1 MALSINTNVS
11 SLNAQRNLV
20 NSGNMQAQALQRLS
34 SGLRINSAR
43 DDAAGLAISNRLTSQ
58 INGLNQA
65 VRNANDGIS
74 LAQTAEGALQE
85 STNILQRM
93 RTLAIQSANGSNGS
107 TERKALND
115 EVTQLK
121 SELDRIATTTRFGSE
136 KLLGGTFTSKSF
148 HVGAEANEVIRVSIS
163 SARTA
168 DLGKIN
174 SVDFGA
180 NVRHSETSAAV
191 TAANLATTNNIGA
204 QTLTFVVDSTTTA
217 VSVTAGDSASTVA
230 DAINGAVGGVSA
242 DARTGARI
250 TLGLGTSSG
259 DTINLAI
266 NGTSIGTVVTSV
278 AAATQGAN
286 LTTAIQNTASL
297 SGLTVK
303 DNADGTVDI
312 FDENGDDITVT
323 YTSKSAAGNNGTVT
337 VEALDYD
344 GVTLDGDATATTLAT
359 GANDSAKLS
368 GDIKFTS
375 SLAST
380 STFTMATSNTGGG
393 IIDTATSAQTG
404 TVTEGSARV
413 KDVDIS
419 TVSGSNTAL
428 GLIDSAIASI
438 DSSRGALGAVQNRMQ
453 STIAN
458 LSSVSENVSASRSRI
473 LDADFAA
480 ETAAMTKAQILQQ
493 AGISILS
500 QANSAPQQVLSL
512 LQ

>member
-11 SLNAQRNLV
+11 SLNAQRNLN
-20 NSGNMQAQALQRLS
+20 NSGNMQSQALQRLS

-65 VRNANDGIS
+65 TRNANDGIS

-107 TERKALND
+107 TERRALND

-136 KLLGGTFTSKSF
+136 KLLSGTFTSKSF
-148 HVGAEANEVIRVSIS
+148 QVGAEANEVIRVSIN

-168 DLGKIN
+168 DLGQIN
-174 SVDFGA
+174 SVAYATQVNSTD
-180 NVRHSETSAAV
+180 SAAV
-191 TAANLATTNNIGA
+191 TAANLATTNNIAA
-204 QTLTFVVDSTTTA
+204 QTLTFAVDSQSTT
-217 VSVTAGDSASTVA
+217 VSVSAGDSMGTIA
-230 DAINGAVGGVSA
+230 DAINGAVGGVTA
-242 DARTGARI
+242 DANSGARI
-250 TLGLGTSSG
+250 TLGNGTSSG
-259 DTINLAI
+259 DTATLAI
-266 NGTSIGTVVTSV
+266 NGVSIGAVDTSGNT
-278 AAATQGAN
+278 AAQTAA
-286 LTTAIQNTASL
+286 LTTAIQNTSSL
-297 SGLTVK
+297 SNFTVV
-303 DNADGTVDI
+303 DNGTSVDI
-312 FDENGDDITVT
+312 LDETGDDVTVT
-323 YTSKSAAGNNGTVT
+323 FSAVAGDSTVT
-337 VEALDYD
+337 VSALNYD
-344 GVTLDGDATATTLAT
+344 GTTIDATDGATTLT
-359 GANDSAKLS
+359 QGGNDSVKVT
-368 GDIKFTS
+368 GDIKFTTA
-375 SLAST
+375 LPST
-380 STFTMATSNTGGG
+380 STLTLLSSNGSGNFMTG
-393 IIDTATSAQTG
+393 TTAQTG
-404 TVTEGSARV
+404 TITEETARI

-438 DSSRGALGAVQNRMQ
+438 DSSRASLGAVQNRMQ

-480 ETAAMTKAQILQQ
+480 ETAAMTKAQVLQQ

-500 QANSAPQQVLSL
+500 QANAAPQQVLSL

>member
-1 MALSINTNVS
+1 MALSINTNIS
-11 SLNAQRNLV
+11 SLNAQRNLT
-20 NSGNMQAQALQRLS
+20 NSGNMQSQALARLS

-121 SELDRIATTTRFGSE
+121 AELDRIATTTRFGSE
-136 KLLGGTFTSKSF
+136 KLLSGTFTSKSF
-148 HVGAEANEVIRVSIS
+148 HVGAEANEVIRVSIN

-168 DLGKIN
+168 DLGQIN
-174 SVDFGA
+174 SVAYATQVNSTD
-180 NVRHSETSAAV
+180 SAAV
-191 TAANLATTNNIGA
+191 TAANLATTNNIAA
-204 QTLTFVVDSTTTA
+204 QTLTFNVDSQATT
-217 VSVTAGDSASTVA
+217 VSVSAGDSMGTIA

-242 DARTGARI
+242 DANSGARI
-250 TLGLGTSSG
+250 TLGAGGSST
-259 DTINLAI
+259 DTATLSI
-266 NGTSIGTVVTSV
+266 NGVSVGAVDTSGT
-278 AAATQGAN
+278 AAQQGAA
-286 LTTAIQNTASL
+286 LTTAIQGVSSL
-297 SGLTVK
+297 SNFTVV

-312 FDENGDDITVT
+312 LDETGNDITVT
-323 YTSKSAAGNNGTVT
+323 YSAVSGDSTVT
-337 VEALDYD
+337 VSALNYD
-344 GVTLDGDATATTLAT
+344 GTTIDATDGATTLT
-359 GANDSAKLS
+359 QGGTDSVKVT
-368 GDIKFTS
+368 GDIKFTT
-375 SLAST
+375 SLPTT
-380 STFTMATSNTGGG
+380 STLTLHTSNGSGNFMTG
-393 IIDTATSAQTG
+393 TTAQTG
-404 TVTEGSARV
+404 TITEETARI

-438 DSSRGALGAVQNRMQ
+438 DSSRAALGAVQNRMQ

-493 AGISILS
+493 AGISVLG
-500 QANSAPQQVLSL
+500 QANAAPQQVLSL

>member
-11 SLNAQRNLV
+11 SLNAQRNLN

-65 VRNANDGIS
+65 TRNANDGIS

-93 RTLAIQSANGSNGS
+93 RTLAIQSANGSNGA

-148 HVGAEANEVIRVSIS
+148 HVGAEANEVIRVSIN

-168 DLGKIN
+168 DLGQIN
-174 SVDFGA
+174 SVAYATQVNSTD
-180 NVRHSETSAAV
+180 SAAV
-191 TAANLATTNNIGA
+191 TAANLATTNNIAA
-204 QTLTFVVDSTTTA
+204 QTLTFAVDSQTTT
-217 VSVTAGDSASTVA
+217 VSVAAGASMGSIADS
-230 DAINGAVGGVSA
+230 INGAVGGVTA
-242 DARTGARI
+242 DAKSGARI
-250 TLGLGTSSG
+250 TLGLGTSAT
-259 DTINLAI
+259 DTATLSI
-266 NGTSIGTVVTSV
+266 NGTSIGAVDTSG
-278 AAATQGAN
+278 AAAAQGAA
-286 LTTAIQNTASL
+286 LTTAIQNTSSL
-297 SGLTVK
+297 SNFTVV
-303 DNADGTVDI
+303 DNGNGTVDI
-312 FDENGDDITVT
+312 LDETGDDVTVT
-323 YTSKSAAGNNGTVT
+323 YTAVSGDSTVT
-337 VEALDYD
+337 VSALNYD
-344 GVTLDGDATATTLAT
+344 GTTIDATDGATTLT
-359 GANDSAKLS
+359 QGGTDSVKVT
-368 GDIKFTS
+368 GDIKFTTA
-375 SLAST
+375 LAST
-380 STFTMATSNTGGG
+380 ATLTLHSSAGAGNFMTG
-393 IIDTATSAQTG
+393 TTAQTG
-404 TVTEGSARV
+404 TVTEETARI

-428 GLIDSAIASI
+428 GLIDSAISSI
-438 DSSRGALGAVQNRMQ
+438 DSSRASLGAVQNRMQ

-480 ETAAMTKAQILQQ
+480 ETAAMTKAQVLQQ

-500 QANSAPQQVLSL
+500 QANAAPQQVLSL

>member
-20 NSGNMQAQALQRLS
+20 NSGNMQSQALQRLS

-136 KLLGGTFTSKSF
+136 KLLSGTFTSKSF
-148 HVGAEANEVIRVSIS
+148 HVGSEANEVIRVSIT

-191 TAANLATTNNIGA
+191 TAAAVATTNNIGA
-204 QTLTFVVDSTTTA
+204 QTLTFVVDAQTTT
-217 VSVTAGDSASTVA
+217 VSVGAGDSAGTVA
-230 DAINGAVGGVSA
+230 DSINSSVGGLSA
-242 DARTGARI
+242 DAKTGVKIAVAA
-250 TLGLGTSSG
+250 G
-259 DTINLAI
+259 DSAGANATLAI
-266 NGTSIGTVVTSV
+266 NGVSIGSVVTGS
-278 AAATQGAN
+278 ATGQTRSDLMSA
-286 LTTAIQNTASL
+286 AIQNTASL
-297 SGLTVK
+297 SNLTVK
-303 DNADGTVDI
+303 ANSDGSVDV
-312 FDENGDDITVT
+312 FDETGADITVT
-323 YTSKSAAGNNGTVT
+323 FSLETGTT
-337 VEALDYD
+337 VITAEALDYD
-344 GVTLDGDATATTLAT
+344 GTTLDSDATATTLAQ
-359 GANDSAKLS
+359 GGNDSMKAS

-375 SLAST
+375 SLGGT
-380 STFTMATSNTGGG
+380 STFSMATSNTSGG
-393 IIDTATSAQTG
+393 IIDTATAAQSG
-404 TVTEGSARV
+404 TVTAETARV
-413 KDVDIS
+413 SDVDIS

-428 GLIDSAIASI
+428 GLIDSAIAAI